1 MSVSLRKTFL
11 CLLAL
16 TGSMGN
22 SPTSLAT
29 PPENDPYIVPT
40 GQTVNIIHIVDLLN
54 VAADNE
60 TVYNTLRHYVID
72 DGEKY
77 LIDVVDRQSSRSV
90 AEMRK
95 AVQNLFGIAFDQDR
109 LLVSRYK
116 EQMLYT
122 PYNSQDDITLPALI
136 ENLDEIDRRDQAR
149 SLRGYRAAS
158 GTDEQTSLPHLAF
171 YINMFHPMTNEEC
184 TFPVS
189 YVWPDTGTANFCE
202 RGNISLIYRVNW
214 ERSLQYGTTGS
225 ATPDAKIVRITLDD
239 DVSGAGIHL
248 NSRLG
253 HRDTKPGYTG
263 VNSWYR
269 DWSTDVYAQSYEL
282 AIRAS
287 NDKAAILKTTPSSNI
302 NPQYEKTETSG
313 FSLGV
318 SAELGTE
325 NTREGAKGLLIP
337 IAAYEQNRTLTFN
350 TEEYSI
356 QKATPSDRE
365 VLFTWERSEYA
376 SRDSLLSKGTDP
388 VFDSYVTYPVDT
400 SKISPI
406 AYSNFTPRFDVIYK
420 ASSEETGT
428 TTFYLDTTVQARPLY
443 TGAFLYFYLIG
454 AHVAYEAFETD
465 HLDQYITAH
474 AGFTVDWNHP
484 VFTGGYPVNLQL
496 GSFNNLCLSYDNDF
510 NLSPQECSLISKHQ
524 AFIYDAMGRYLSTL
538 DTTMCLDSDDLTKL
552 NRCDARL
559 SQRWQWLEDSD
570 HLQNMLSCHLL
581 AHSTDTA
588 VLMMTPITL
597 ADADNKD
604 LTLSRRTLTSFSS
617 IYNIPYCHHRQ
628 EAPNNTGHIGDIYH
642 YENPTTGASEYF
654 RLLNI
659 VYGDYP
665 DNHESNNDWE
675 YLSAAT
681 ACQR

>member
-16 TGSMGN
+16 TGSIQN
-22 SPTSLAT
+22 SSAT
-29 PPENDPYIVPT
+29 NIDEDHYIVPT
-40 GQTVNIIHIVDLLN
+40 GQTVNVIHIVDLLN
-54 VAADNE
+54 VAADSE
-60 TVYNTLRHYVID
+60 SVYNTLRHHVID
-72 DGEKY
+72 EGEKY
-77 LIDVVDRQSSRSV
+77 LIDVVDKQASRSV

-109 LLVSRYK
+109 LMVSRYK

-122 PYNSQDDITLPALI
+122 PYNSQDDITLPELI
-136 ENLDEIDRRDQAR
+136 ENLDAIELRDQAR
-149 SLRGYRAAS
+149 SMREYRTVS
-158 GTDEQTSLPHLAF
+158 SPDEQTSLPHLAF
-171 YINMFHPMTNEEC
+171 YINMFHPMTSEEC
-184 TFPVS
+184 TFPTS
-189 YVWPDTGTANFCE
+189 YIWPEKGTSNFCE

-253 HRDTKPGYTG
+253 HRVTKPGYTG

-282 AIRAS
+282 SIKAS
-287 NDKAAILKTTPSSNI
+287 NDKASILKTTPSSNI

-325 NTREGAKGLLIP
+325 NTQEGAKGLLIP
-337 IAAYEQNRTLTFN
+337 IAAYEQNRTLTFS

-406 AYSNFTPRFDVIYK
+406 AYSNFTPRLDVIYK
-420 ASSEETGT
+420 ANSQESGT
-428 TTFYLDTTVQARPLY
+428 TTFSLDTSVQARPLY

-538 DTTMCLDSDDLTKL
+538 DTTMCLDGDDMSRL

-559 SQRWQWLEDSD
+559 SQRWQWLESSD
-570 HLQNMLSCHLL
+570 YLQNTRSCLLL
-581 AHSTDTA
+581 AHDTDTGQLQMRA
-588 VLMMTPITL
+588 MDTE
-597 ADADNKD
+597 DND
-604 LTLSRRTLTSFSS
+604 TTSLRTLTSFTT
-617 IYNIPYCHHRQ
+617 IYNTPKCHYWLDT
-628 EAPNNTGHIGDIYH
+628 PNNMGQVGDIYR
-642 YENPTTGASEYF
+642 YDDYNEGITEYF
-654 RLLNI
+654 RLLTP
-659 VYGDYP
+659 VYGAYP
-665 DNHESNNDWE
+665 DEGNNSDWE
-675 YLSAAT
+675 SLGQAT
-681 ACQR
+681 ACHN

>member
-22 SPTSLAT
+22 VQNSSAT
-29 PPENDPYIVPT
+29 NIDDDHYIVPT
-40 GQTVNIIHIVDLLN
+40 GQTVNVIHIVDLLN
-54 VAADNE
+54 VAADSE
-60 TVYNTLRHYVID
+60 SVYNSLRHHVID
-72 DGEKY
+72 EGEKY
-77 LIDVVDRQSSRSV
+77 LIDVVDRQASRSV

-122 PYNSQDDITLPALI
+122 PYNSQDVTLPELI
-136 ENLDEIDRRDQAR
+136 ENLDAIEQRDQTR
-149 SLRGYRAAS
+149 SMREYRAVS
-158 GTDEQTSLPHLAF
+158 IDEQTSLPHLAF
-171 YINMFHPMTNEEC
+171 YINMFHPMSAQEC
-184 TFPVS
+184 TFPTS
-189 YVWPDTGTANFCE
+189 YVWPDAGSANFCE

-253 HRDTKPGYTG
+253 HRVTKPGYTG

-282 AIRAS
+282 SIKAS

-325 NTREGAKGLLIP
+325 NHTEGAKGLLIP
-337 IAAYEQNRTLTFN
+337 IAAYEQNRTLSFSTA
-350 TEEYSI
+350 EYSI

-406 AYSNFTPRFDVIYK
+406 AYSNFTPRLDVIYK
-420 ASSEETGT
+420 ANSQEYGT
-428 TTFYLDTTVQARPLY
+428 TTFSLDTSVQARPLY
-443 TGAFLYFYLIG
+443 TGALLYFYLIG

-465 HLDQYITAH
+465 HLDQHITAH

-496 GSFNNLCLSYDNDF
+496 GSFNNLCLSYDNNF
-510 NLSPQECSLISKHQ
+510 NLSAQECSLISKRQ
-524 AFIYDAMGRYLSTL
+524 AFIYDAMGRYLSTQ
-538 DTTMCLDSDDLTKL
+538 DTTMCLDGDDLTRL
-552 NRCDARL
+552 SRCDARL

-570 HLQNMLSCHLL
+570 YLQNTRSCHILSHNAETAELL
-581 AHSTDTA
+581 MPPSNEEK
-588 VLMMTPITL
+588 I
-597 ADADNKD
+597 NGI
-604 LTLSRRTLTSFSS
+604 SQRTLTSFTT
-617 IYNIPYCHHRQ
+617 IYNIPYCHSWQ
-628 EAPNNTGHIGDIYH
+628 EAPNNVGRIGDIYR
-642 YENPTTGASEYF
+642 YADPATGSIEYF
-654 RLLNI
+654 KLLSP
-659 VYGDYP
+659 VYEGYP
-665 DNHESNNDWE
+665 EEHTSNSDWE
-675 YLSAAT
+675 YLGQAM
-681 ACQR
+681 ACQN